1 MIERELKPGGGEKER
16 ERQEARST
24 KGNCCCNLLHSLA
37 DTLSNKIRRRLCSV
51 RAGEI
56 TSLRTKWT
64 EIQIRDNQGKGDRQV
79 GSWMKRKKEEE
90 GQERVGRGGTRMTL
104 DIYYYG
110 FYENFLLPLN
120 GSWIDPQPS
129 PCKFVFARYENRCHA
144 VEMAVA
150 RRIEHENN
158 VIYSQINTF
167 FFFLL

>member
-1 MIERELKPGGGEKER
+1 
-16 ERQEARST
+16 
-24 KGNCCCNLLHSLA
+24 
-37 DTLSNKIRRRLCSV
+37 
-51 RAGEI
+51 
-56 TSLRTKWT
+56 
-64 EIQIRDNQGKGDRQV
+64 
-79 GSWMKRKKEEE
+79 
-90 GQERVGRGGTRMTL
+90 MTL

-120 GSWIDPQPS
+120 GSWIDPQ

>member
-1 MIERELKPGGGEKER
+1 
-16 ERQEARST
+16 
-24 KGNCCCNLLHSLA
+24 
-37 DTLSNKIRRRLCSV
+37 
-51 RAGEI
+51 
-56 TSLRTKWT
+56 
-64 EIQIRDNQGKGDRQV
+64 
-79 GSWMKRKKEEE
+79 
-90 GQERVGRGGTRMTL
+90 MTL

-158 VIYSQINTF
+158 VIYSQINNF
-167 FFFLL
+167 FFFFFFALKFRYCVAFYDGNFAFIYIYSVKTFVIRERI

>member
-1 MIERELKPGGGEKER
+1 
-16 ERQEARST
+16 
-24 KGNCCCNLLHSLA
+24 
-37 DTLSNKIRRRLCSV
+37 
-51 RAGEI
+51 
-56 TSLRTKWT
+56 
-64 EIQIRDNQGKGDRQV
+64 
-79 GSWMKRKKEEE
+79 
-90 GQERVGRGGTRMTL
+90 MTL

-167 FFFLL
+167 FFFFALKFRYCVAFYDGNFAFIYIYSAKTFVIRERI